1 MDGGAI
7 KMGMKRTT
15 YEQRFRR
22 LYEQVIQLVENEMK
36 EWCNRGIEVSR
47 LITSP
52 HKIVW
57 TINWDGQPINAL
69 SAAFRHDAGGYPY
82 IVLYSDRDSEG
93 IYALHRKQEKLEEI
107 FQRMRSTLDRFA
119 QTTIMAEA
127 KRIALKEG
135 FLATMADNYSLT
147 VYINDCSVML
157 KYFLHGN
164 AWKVWASDLKDISG
178 KVFECG
184 EQNPL
189 RFFHALLKALALTV
203 SL

>member
-1 MDGGAI
+1 
-7 KMGMKRTT
+7 MGIKRTT
-15 YEQRFRR
+15 YEQRFKQ
-22 LYEQVIQLVENEMK
+22 LYGQVIQFVEDEIQG
-36 EWCNRGIEVSR
+36 WRSRGIEVSR

-57 TINWDGQPINAL
+57 TINWDGQPINA
-69 SAAFRHDAGGYPY
+69 FTVKFCHDVGGYPY
-82 IVLYSDRDSEG
+82 IVLHSDHGSEG

-107 FQRMRSTLDRFA
+107 FHRMKRALASFA
-119 QTTIMAEA
+119 QTTIITEA

-135 FLATMADNYSLT
+135 FFAVTARNSSDSLV
-147 VYINDCSVML
+147 VYINDYSVML
-157 KYFLHGN
+157 MYFLHGN
-164 AWKVWASDLKDISG
+164 AWKVWASDFRDISG

-189 RFFHALLKALALTV
+189 RLFPDILKALALTI

>member
-1 MDGGAI
+1 
-7 KMGMKRTT
+7 MGIKRTT

-22 LYEQVIQLVENEMK
+22 LYEQVIQLVEDEIQ
-36 EWCNRGIEVSR
+36 EWRSRGIKVSR

-57 TINWDGQPINAL
+57 AINWDGQPINAFTVAL
-69 SAAFRHDAGGYPY
+69 CHDAGGYPY

-93 IYALHRKQEKLEEI
+93 IYAPHRKQEKLEGI
-107 FQRMRSTLDRFA
+107 FQRMRSALARFA

-135 FLATMADNYSLT
+135 FLATMADNHSLT

-157 KYFLHGN
+157 KYFLYGN
-164 AWKVWASDLKDISG
+164 AWKVWASDFKDISG
-178 KVFECG
+178 EVFECG

>member
-1 MDGGAI
+1 
-7 KMGMKRTT
+7 MGIKRTT

-22 LYEQVIQLVENEMK
+22 LYEQAIQLVEDEIQ
-36 EWCNRGIEVSR
+36 EWRSRGIEVSR

-52 HKIVW
+52 DKIVW
-57 TINWDGQPINAL
+57 TINWDGQPITAFTV
-69 SAAFRHDAGGYPY
+69 AFRHDAGGYPY
-82 IVLYSDRDSEG
+82 IVLYGDREIGG

-107 FQRMRSTLDRFA
+107 FQLMRSALADLAR
-119 QTTIMAEA
+119 TTIMAEA

-135 FLATMADNYSLT
+135 FLATMVDNYSLT
-147 VYINDCSVML
+147 VYINDCGVTL
-157 KYFLHGN
+157 KYFLYGN
-164 AWKVWASDLKDISG
+164 AWKVQASDFKGISG
-178 KVFECG
+178 KVFECS